1 MSNMKLKYFVI
12 LLTLSLTSTTL
23 FSQTVKWMS
32 IEEAMEKS
40 KIQKRK
46 IFIDVYTDWCGW
58 CKVMDRET
66 FSTSFIAEYLNK
78 NYYPVRFNAE
88 QKKDIVFKGQV
99 YSYIKN
105 GNSGY
110 HNFAA
115 QIMRGKLS
123 YPTSVFLDENL
134 NLIQPLPG
142 YLKPEDFEKI
152 MTYFALDKYK
162 DTPWPNYE
170 RNYISPVNKK

>member
-1 MSNMKLKYFVI
+1 MKSKYLYI
-12 LLTLSLTSTTL
+12 LLAIFC
-23 FSQTVKWMS
+23 FSGQAISQKVKWMT

-40 KIQKRK
+40 KTQKRK

-66 FSTSFIAEYLNK
+66 FNTTFIADYLNRY
-78 NYYPVRFNAE
+78 YYPVKFNAE
-88 QKKDIVFKGQV
+88 QKKDIVYKNQV
-99 YSYIKN
+99 YSYIRN
-105 GNSGY
+105 GNTGY

-142 YLKPEDFEKI
+142 YLKPDDFEKI

-170 RNYISPVNKK
+170 RNYVSPVNNKK